1 MSKKSTFDLKLS
13 ASSVKEIH
21 RKYELTTDQFNTTSI
36 ESIENS
42 ETLQFLDETRKIHKC
57 MLSKIDF
64 NGSENYCCYWCR
76 HLVTETPFG
85 CPIKHVPSM
94 IHKSY
99 FSEINKERFMVK
111 ESVMKPKEHPD
122 VINEIN
128 DYYETDGIFCSLEC
142 VMAFIK
148 DNKKNS
154 LYNDSEILLNRI
166 AGRKVEA
173 APHWRLLKVYGGHL
187 DIKDFRTSRNVEYIQ
202 SGVHKP
208 FFKSVAH
215 TFEQKIKL
223 Q

>member
-13 ASSVKEIH
+13 ASNIKEIH
-21 RKYELTTDQFNTTSI
+21 RKYELASEQNNTTSI
-36 ESIENS
+36 ETIENS

-64 NGSENYCCYWCR
+64 AGSDNYCCYWCR
-76 HLVTETPFG
+76 HSISEIPVG
-85 CPIKHVPSM
+85 CPVKYVPSM

-99 FSEINKERFMVK
+99 FSEINKEKFMVK
-111 ESVMKPKEHPD
+111 ESMISPVVMPD
-122 VINEIN
+122 IIQETN

-142 VMAFIK
+142 AMAFIK

-154 LYNDSEILLNRI
+154 LYTDSEILLNRI
-166 AGRKVEA
+166 AGRKVEP
-173 APHWRLLKVYGGHL
+173 APHWRLLKSYGGHL
-187 DIKDFRTSRNVEYIQ
+187 DIKEFRTLRNVEYIQ
-202 SGVHKP
+202 SGIHKP

-223 Q
+223 